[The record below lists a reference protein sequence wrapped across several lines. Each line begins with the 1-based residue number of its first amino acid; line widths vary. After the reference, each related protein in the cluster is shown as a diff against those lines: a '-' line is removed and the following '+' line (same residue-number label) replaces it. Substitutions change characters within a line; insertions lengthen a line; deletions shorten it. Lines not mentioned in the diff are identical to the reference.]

1 MSIERNLRQTQW
13 GAMRTDVQWYFIRLS
28 PEIYFA
34 DRAPMTAR
42 TFHLEREDMGNA
54 FSDGINNETYYQTGI
69 RGVQDLGKP
78 VFVGYATYPES
89 VGNISINFIIWF

>member
-1 MSIERNLRQTQW
+1 
-13 GAMRTDVQWYFIRLS
+13 
-28 PEIYFA
+28 
-34 DRAPMTAR
+34 MTAR

-89 VGNISINFIIWF
+89 VGNISINFINGAFSLGNLPTFDVNGSVPVAINFN